1 LKVNKT
7 QTFFIAA
14 FDAAIRVAIGLGI
27 LLAPLTIVWIFEN
40 DPNVDWFVAFR
51 AAADFWLVSHGTRL
65 VVPAGE
71 ILGVV
76 VPTFVVSLVPL
87 GMTIWFARMY
97 YTAGKRFLASSAL
110 WPGWLGGTLV
120 MGALSLGISTLAFDP
135 AIYPVTWQ
143 GLIFPTGLF
152 FLFQFLGSVFGRPDE
167 LFDGDVLDQA
177 PERDRIRRAL
187 NDFRL
192 KLHWSIRSLVSP
204 ALRAGTSITLMLL
217 MASAFSIAI
226 LIGFSW
232 IDITRLYESVQVSV
246 LGAIVLTAGQL
257 ALLPNIIIFG
267 ASWFTGVG
275 FSIGVGSLIS
285 PLGSQ
290 VGPLPALPILGALPV
305 GRLDF
310 GMVAIGVVLV
320 ASFIATLSIRR
331 SADEIRFE
339 FATAWSAA
347 VSLGLSIALV
357 TSLQLGLLA
366 VLASGAAG
374 PGRLSLI
381 GINPW
386 LLMLISFI
394 EVFVVATLAA
404 FLSARPTDTSD
415 TKPRAVN

>member
-1 LKVNKT
+1 MSKP

-14 FDAAIRVAIGLGI
+14 FDAAIRVAIGLGVV
-27 LLAPLTIVWIFEN
+27 LAPLTIVWIFEN
-40 DPNVDWFVAFR
+40 DPSVDWFVAFR
-51 AAADFWLVSHGTRL
+51 AASDFWLVSHGTRL

-76 VPTFVVSLVPL
+76 VPTFIVSLVPL
-87 GMTIWFARMY
+87 GMTIWLARIY
-97 YTAGKRFLASSAL
+97 YNAGKRFLASSAL

-120 MGALSLGISTLAFDP
+120 MGASSLGISTLAFDP

-143 GLIFPTGLF
+143 GVVFPTGLF
-152 FLFQFLGSVFGRPDE
+152 MLFQFLGSVFGKPDE

-192 KLHWSIRSLVSP
+192 RLHWSIRSLIAP
-204 ALRAGTSITLMLL
+204 ALRAGTSITVMLL
-217 MASAFSIAI
+217 MSSAFVIAG

-257 ALLPNIIIFG
+257 VLLPNIIIFG
-267 ASWFTGVG
+267 AAWFTGVG
-275 FSIGVGSLIS
+275 FSIGAGSLIS
-285 PLGSQ
+285 PLGAQ

-305 GRLDF
+305 GRLEF
-310 GMVAIGVVLV
+310 GMVAIGVVLL

-347 VSLGLSIALV
+347 ISLGLSIAVV
-357 TSLQLGLLA
+357 TSAQLGLLA
-366 VLASGAAG
+366 VLASGSAG
-374 PGRLSLI
+374 PGRLSQI
-381 GINPW
+381 GVNPW

-394 EVFVVATLAA
+394 EVFIVSTLAA
-404 FLSARPTDTSD
+404 FLSARPTDSSD
-415 TKPRAVN
+415 PKPRAVN

>member
-1 LKVNKT
+1 
-7 QTFFIAA
+7 
-14 FDAAIRVAIGLGI
+14 
-27 LLAPLTIVWIFEN
+27 
-40 DPNVDWFVAFR
+40 
-51 AAADFWLVSHGTRL
+51 
-65 VVPAGE
+65 
-71 ILGVV
+71 
-76 VPTFVVSLVPL
+76 
-87 GMTIWFARMY
+87 
-97 YTAGKRFLASSAL
+97 
-110 WPGWLGGTLV
+110 
-120 MGALSLGISTLAFDP
+120 
-135 AIYPVTWQ
+135 
-143 GLIFPTGLF
+143 
-152 FLFQFLGSVFGRPDE
+152 VFGRPDE

-267 ASWFTGVG
+267 AAWFTGVG
-275 FSIGVGSLIS
+275 FSIGLGSLIS

-290 VGPLPALPILGALPV
+290 VGPLPALPIFGALPV

-394 EVFVVATLAA
+394 EVFAVATLAA

>member
-1 LKVNKT
+1 VNKP

-14 FDAAIRVAIGLGI
+14 FDAAIRVALGLGV

-40 DPNVDWFVAFR
+40 DPSIDWFVAFR
-51 AAADFWLVSHGTRL
+51 AASDFWLLSHGTRL
-65 VVPAGE
+65 VIPAGE
-71 ILGVV
+71 ILGVA
-76 VPTFVVSLVPL
+76 VPTFVVSLIPL
-87 GMTIWFARMY
+87 GMTIWFARLY

-120 MGALSLGISTLAFDP
+120 FGAASLGISTLAFDP

-143 GLIFPTGLF
+143 GVVFPTTMF
-152 FLFQFLGSVFGRPDE
+152 FVFQFLGSVFGRPDE

-177 PERDRIRRAL
+177 PERDAIRQSL

-192 KLHWSIRSLVSP
+192 KLHWSIRSLIAP
-204 ALRAGTSITLMLL
+204 ALRAGTAITVILL
-217 MASAFSIAI
+217 MVSAFAIAI

-246 LGAIVLTAGQL
+246 LGATVLTAGQL
-257 ALLPNIIIFG
+257 AILPNIIIFG
-267 ASWFTGVG
+267 AAWFTGVG
-275 FSIGVGSLIS
+275 FAIGTGSLIS

-290 VGPLPALPILGALPV
+290 VGPLPAVPIFGALPV

-310 GMVAIGVVLV
+310 GMIAIVVVLLAAFV
-320 ASFIATLSIRR
+320 ATLSIRR

-347 VSLGLSIALV
+347 ISLGAAIALV
-357 TSLQLGLLA
+357 TSLQLA
-366 VLASGAAG
+366 VLAVIASGGAG
-374 PGRLSLI
+374 PGRLSEI

-386 LLMLISFI
+386 LLMLVSFV
-394 EVFVVATLAA
+394 EVFVVSTLAA
-404 FLSARPTDTSD
+404 FFSARPTDSSAP
-415 TKPRAVN
+415 KPRAVN